1 MDENSEEGR
10 VLAHCESLPTPDPT
24 PRGPSRIPGTNPGAL
39 SSPSP
44 RSREGKLTFIEHLIL
59 TGHFPGMMSCNHH
72 SNPSGRYYC
81 QSHFTRREAEIQK
94 KTKNLPKVINAG
106 SQRVGSPTW
115 VGLQCPTLPPQVPF
129 SLGSGCSE
137 TVGCC
142 FSPFPTRWG
151 PSLYLSLQPGMG
163 AQPRLS
169 GRGLLTHRAR
179 PQPAGG
185 GSHRGQPGLARA
197 PCARGAWP
205 TPSAETRGPFR
216 APGPAPKPP
225 PGSSPQRGHA
235 GKLGVDP
242 AQLPKA
248 SLFPCPPPS
257 TWADAPLLPPPLLL
271 SCLPAPSQDPGHWLP
286 HPPLTPFHNSFS
298 DHSV

>member
-1 MDENSEEGR
+1 M
-10 VLAHCESLPTPDPT
+10 
-24 PRGPSRIPGTNPGAL
+24 
-39 SSPSP
+39 
-44 RSREGKLTFIEHLIL
+44 
-59 TGHFPGMMSCNHH
+59 
-72 SNPSGRYYC
+72 
-81 QSHFTRREAEIQK
+81 
-94 KTKNLPKVINAG
+94 
-106 SQRVGSPTW
+106 GSPTW

-163 AQPRLS
+163 AQPGLS

-248 SLFPCPPPS
+248 SLFPCPPPARGLTPPS
-257 TWADAPLLPPPLLL
+257 SPLHSLCLA
-271 SCLPAPSQDPGHWLP
+271 CLPLPRTQATGFPTLPSPPSTTLFPTTLSEPHSNLP
-286 HPPLTPFHNSFS
+286 SLHKISKGAHSLSLSPTSGNATAGPIWTQATRCQPPDSSFFGFFLIIIIILITT
-298 DHSV
+298 